1 MSESVIA
8 LRETKEASVTHP
20 PLEELTILQA
30 SICQALS
37 DPKRILI
44 LYALDERPRHVNDL
58 VADLG
63 LPQPTVSRHLRV
75 LRQQSLV
82 LTEREGT
89 WTEYRLADRRIIQV
103 LDTMRQVMF
112 DGLKRKTAVLNNHKD
127 AFVNKF

>member
-1 MSESVIA
+1 MNESGVALSE
-8 LRETKEASVTHP
+8 RKEAIRAHP
-20 PLEELTILQA
+20 PLEELTILHA
-30 SICQALS
+30 GICQALS
-37 DPKRILI
+37 DPKRISI

-89 WTEYRLADRRIIQV
+89 WATYRLADRRIIQV

-112 DGLKRKTAVLNNHKD
+112 DALKRKTAVLSNFKS
-127 AFVNKF
+127 V